1 MICRFNTKGTHF
13 IYFSKVFE
21 LKGIVYICT
30 LCQEYAEILEIN
42 TYLKHAGKTGIQLF
56 RDSFF

>member
-1 MICRFNTKGTHF
+1 M
-13 IYFSKVFE
+13 FE